1 LNTPQVRNPAHVM
14 SRACEF
20 IRETLEEQCDT
31 DNNSALD
38 EVLDDV
44 EAIEHSAGASSS
56 TTLPLPD

>member
-1 LNTPQVRNPAHVM
+1 VRNPAHVM